1 MASKKLLNLIIEAM
15 KDEKYDREKY
25 RLMIEMTHRASIRKQ
40 LEFAYVDEGL
50 HYEMFRE
57 LYYELTGEYIDVPT
71 PKVKLAET
79 LIANVKASIDG
90 ELAAVE
96 MYHEI
101 YSLLSK
107 RSQRD
112 MVLGILQDE
121 QEHATRL
128 VYIFAMLT
136 P

>member
-1 MASKKLLNLIIEAM
+1 MTSKKLLNLINEAM
-15 KDEKYDREKY
+15 KDEKYDHEKY
-25 RLMIEMTHRASIRKQ
+25 RLMMNMTERSLISNQ
-40 LEFAYVDEGL
+40 IEFAYVDEGN

-57 LYYELTGEYIDVPT
+57 LYYELTGEYIDIPT
-71 PKVKLAET
+71 PKVKLSKT
-79 LIANVKASIDG
+79 LIANVKTSIDG

-101 YSLLSK
+101 YSMLKK

-112 MVLGILQDE
+112 MVLGIIQDE

-128 VYIFAMLT
+128 VYIYAILT